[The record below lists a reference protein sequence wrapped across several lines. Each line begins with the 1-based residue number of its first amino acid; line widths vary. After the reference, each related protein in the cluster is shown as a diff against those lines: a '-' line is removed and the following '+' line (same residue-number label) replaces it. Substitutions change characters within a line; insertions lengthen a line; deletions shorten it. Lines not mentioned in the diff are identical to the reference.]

1 MELST
6 GSQTK
11 KLPRI
16 RRLANLASIRR
27 ELVRIY
33 DEARAAGPDAIQFY
47 RGLTFILGTA
57 SDVMKA
63 ERETEIEKRMIEIES
78 RLESMG
84 EKNES

>member
-1 MELST
+1 MELSKS
-6 GSQTK
+6 SQTK

-27 ELVRIY
+27 ELIRLY

-57 SDVMKA
+57 SDVMRA
-63 ERETEIEKRMIEIES
+63 EKESEIEKRLDV
-78 RLESMG
+78 LEAAAKG
-84 EKNES
+84 EA